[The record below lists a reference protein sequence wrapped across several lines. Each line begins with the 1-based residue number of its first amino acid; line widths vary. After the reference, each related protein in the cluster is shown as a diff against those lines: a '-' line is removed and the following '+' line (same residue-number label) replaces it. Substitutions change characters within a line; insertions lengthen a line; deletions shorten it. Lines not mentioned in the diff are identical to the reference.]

1 MELLTILKV
10 NNMNNLKNKV
20 AVITGGNGVLGG
32 AIAKGLAAQ
41 GAKVGILGRSEGT
54 VQERVSEIEKN
65 GGMAIGLVAD
75 VLKKEDLQNAK
86 EKIESE
92 FGPIDILVNAAGGN
106 MKGAT
111 ITPDQSIFDL
121 DLDDMDK
128 VSELNYKG
136 TVLPVIIFG
145 ESMIA
150 RKKGSIINISSL
162 AADRA
167 LTRVMGYSSAKA
179 AIDNFTKWLSVEMAT
194 KYGDGIRVNAIAPGF
209 FIGEQNRDLLLN
221 EDGSLTERGNTI
233 ISNTPMK
240 RFGKPEELQGVA
252 NWLAGNDSTFVTG
265 TVIYVDG
272 GFSAYSG
279 V

>member
-41 GAKVGILGRSEGT
+41 GAKVGILGRSKGT

-65 GGMAIGLVAD
+65 GGIAIGLVAD

-145 ESMIA
+145 ESMVA